1 MKNIIKKINNE
12 SQEDYLAFCKK
23 KGDDVKGGKFY
34 E

>member
-23 KGDDVKGGKFY
+23 QGGKKY
-34 E
+34 N